1 MMNRSLVLSL
11 GYKDRFFNFLD
22 DMKKLLI
29 PVLLL
34 VSTLGWSQSKSY
46 QTLKDHFDDRPEV
59 QGFSIGGWLCRA
71 ALSLA
76 MDENDHEIALLKKAM
91 ADIDHV
97 RFMVI
102 PKKEF
107 KDQGLSVNGFRSYL
121 RKDSFELLADVRDQG
136 EQVTF
141 YHRSDGTRKDRY
153 FVLVDEQDEVV
164 AIEMKGYIDPAI
176 FESEDARI
184 TLYNK

>member
-1 MMNRSLVLSL
+1 M
-11 GYKDRFFNFLD
+11 KRF
-22 DMKKLLI
+22 LL

-34 VSTLGWSQSKSY
+34 VSTFGWSQSKSY
-46 QTLKDHFDDRPEV
+46 QTLKDHFDDRPDV
-59 QGFSIGGWLCRA
+59 HAFSIGGWLCRA
-71 ALSLA
+71 TLSLA
-76 MDENDHEIALLKKAM
+76 MDENDREIALLRKAM
-91 ADIDHV
+91 ANIDHV
-97 RFMVI
+97 RFIVI
-102 PKKEF
+102 PKEEF
-107 KDQGLSVNGFRSYL
+107 KAQGLTVNGFRSYL
-121 RKDSFELLADVRDQG
+121 RKDSFEQLADVRDQG
-136 EQVTF
+136 DQVTF